1 MFGSHWLGVCLCFV
15 SISCFVDWSF
25 MLSAISTYMSILIVS
40 LSMNAGVLE
49 REEIWFMFGKIG
61 WVKEERMARKMKN
74 YSLCDLYVNSVFY
87 LSSLITYSMRETQT
101 ALNVHINLSVCV
113 CVREIW
119 ATGTFLLAPCDKI
132 AWKLKHESMSV
143 ETCWQTNRH
152 KYKVSFEKCEGQK
165 TDGQDG
171 EMDLLTKTIV
181 YRIYKNPI
189 KKALKKY
196 LDTEVTLKCIHL
208 IR

>member
-1 MFGSHWLGVCLCFV
+1 
-15 SISCFVDWSF
+15 
-25 MLSAISTYMSILIVS
+25 
-40 LSMNAGVLE
+40 
-49 REEIWFMFGKIG
+49 
-61 WVKEERMARKMKN
+61 MKN
-74 YSLCDLYVNSVFY
+74 DSLCDLYVNSVFY
-87 LSSLITYSMRETQT
+87 LSLITYSMRETQT

-113 CVREIW
+113 CVRQIW

-143 ETCWQTNRH
+143 ETCWQTNRQ
-152 KYKVSFEKCEGQK
+152 KYRVSFEKWEGQK
-165 TDGQDG
+165 TEGQDG

-181 YRIYKNPI
+181 YRIYKNPT

-208 IR
+208 IKISTQVTFTDVITFLTTNLTFLSYFCNYF